1 MSRRSLCVYGPRC
14 AATFR
19 PVGKRT
25 VLLGALLVAVAAA
38 SVAVA
43 ATRDYA
49 WQLTPT
55 GSDAR
60 LRGLSAVS
68 ADAAWASGSLGTVLR
83 TLDRG
88 ATWQNVSPPGTASLQ
103 FRDIE
108 AFDADNAVILSIGVG
123 TDSRVYVTSNG
134 GQSWTLTFTNDHPAA
149 FYDCMTFFDR
159 KRGLALS
166 DPVDGRFRIIAT
178 EDGGRSWRVLQADM
192 PAALPG
198 EFAFAAS
205 GQCLVSA
212 GGKHAW
218 FATGG
223 ASVAR
228 VFRTDDGGR
237 TWSVATTPVRSGPSA
252 GIFALAFRDPNHGF
266 AIGGDFLTPTSAPD
280 ALALTA
286 DGGATWQLVADAP
299 NEYRSGAT
307 WVTGRDAIAV
317 GPTGSDASLDQGRS
331 WQRFDSGSFD
341 TVDCANPRACWAS
354 GEQGRVAYLVR
365 TR

>member
-1 MSRRSLCVYGPRC
+1 MRNRIAALAVVC
-14 AATFR
+14 ALA
-19 PVGKRT
+19 GASAA
-25 VLLGALLVAVAAA
+25 LGAGE
-38 SVAVA
+38 
-43 ATRDYA
+43 RGYA

-55 GSDAR
+55 GSTAG

-68 ADAAWASGSLGTVLR
+68 ADVAWASGSLGTVLR
-83 TLDRG
+83 TVDRG
-88 ATWQNVSPPGTASLQ
+88 ATWQNVPPPGTSALQ

-108 AFDADNAVILSIGVG
+108 AFDSQNAVILSIGAG
-123 TDSRVYVTSNG
+123 TDSRVYVTSDA
-134 GQSWTLTFTNDHPAA
+134 GQSWTQTFTNDDPNA

-166 DPVDGRFRIIAT
+166 DPVDGEFRIIAT
-178 EDGGRSWRVLQADM
+178 EDGGLSWRVVQADM

-205 GQCLVSA
+205 GQCIVST

-223 ASVAR
+223 GAEAR
-228 VFRTDDGGR
+228 VFRTDDRGE
-237 TWSVATTPVRSGPSA
+237 TWEVTATPIPSGPSA
-252 GIFALAFRDPNHGF
+252 GIFALAFRDPRHGI
-266 AIGGDFLTPTSAPD
+266 AVGGDFLTPTVAPD

-286 DGGATWQLVADAP
+286 DGGASWQLVADAP
-299 NEYRSGAT
+299 NEYRSGVH
-307 WVTGRDAIAV
+307 WINGRDAVAV
-317 GPTGSDASLDQGRS
+317 GPSGSDVSLDQGRS
-331 WQRFDSGSFD
+331 WQRFDDGSFD

-354 GEQGRVAYLVR
+354 GTQGRVAYLIR